1 MLALGLRVTVA
12 SSVSAC
18 WCALLL
24 DRKVLSIPRGYPLP
38 LGRCRRDVL
47 HGYAGVGAEFL
58 GLFEGAIPSIGVVAG
73 LCCRNYSRR

>member
-24 DRKVLSIPRGYPLP
+24 DRNILSIPCGYALP
-38 LGRCRRDVL
+38 LGRYPRGVL
-47 HGYAGVGAEFL
+47 HGNDGVGAEFL
-58 GLFEGAIPSIGVVAG
+58 DRFQGAIASIGVVAC
-73 LCCRNYSRR
+73 LCRRNYSRR